1 MGRFDALTE
10 LDQKEPRNQEKTA
23 LVQSPPPLLDDITPV
38 SPMLPRG
45 KQHTAERKKPVNL
58 QTRKPAKQS
67 PADLDKV
74 EKYTTHLE
82 PSLIK
87 KIKLA
92 AIEKDMKDYD
102 VVRAALEQYFE
113 NNQ

>member
-1 MGRFDALTE
+1 MKKRLNTE
-10 LDQKEPRNQEKTA
+10 GITNELAGASLYFVRQNRTAQNPVADPSLSEQPLRQQEQEKQA
-23 LVQSPPPLLDDITPV
+23 
-38 SPMLPRG
+38 
-45 KQHTAERKKPVNL
+45 KPATL
-58 QTRKPAKQS
+58 QTRKPVKQS
-67 PADLDKV
+67 PAAFDKV

-87 KIKLA
+87 KIKLE

-102 VVRAALEQYFE
+102 VVRAALKQYFE